1 MTINFGKLSKSKA
14 GSLPN
19 KLSEL
24 FDQLDRK
31 QTHQILRPVQTEALN
46 QLDQQLDQ
54 KDVVI
59 KLSTGSGKTI
69 VGLVYAEYMRRRH
82 PGEPVLYLAPTWQLI
97 EQIQEMRG
105 LIGVPVSSD
114 DDDVPMAAVE
124 GKV

>member
-82 PGEPVLYLAPTWQLI
+82 PGEPVLRSEEHTSELQSPY
-97 EQIQEMRG
+97 
-105 LIGVPVSSD
+105 
-114 DDDVPMAAVE
+114 
-124 GKV
+124 